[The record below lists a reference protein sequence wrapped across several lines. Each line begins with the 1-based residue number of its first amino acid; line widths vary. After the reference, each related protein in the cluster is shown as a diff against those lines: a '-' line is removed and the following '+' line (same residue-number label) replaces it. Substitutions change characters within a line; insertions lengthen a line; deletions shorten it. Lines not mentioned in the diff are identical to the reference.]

1 MNQSLVLG
9 GIVMMTHKAKA
20 LTRGDVVCEIINV
33 KRGRW
38 IKIKLRDRLVENG
51 FVRLHAL
58 GFMGVDAAT
67 EEMQNWEFREEPFL
81 VQTIGVGKQIQ
92 WSLAV
97 KRLNELNHRQIL
109 GENVTPDFDK
119 VLA

>member
-1 MNQSLVLG
+1 MNKALVLG
-9 GIVMMTHKAKA
+9 GIVMMAHKAKA

-33 KRGRW
+33 KRGCW
-38 IKIKLRDRLVENG
+38 IKIKLRNRLVEDG
-51 FVRLHAL
+51 FVRLHAF

-67 EEMQNWEFREEPFL
+67 EEIQDGEFREEPLL
-81 VQTIGVGKQIQ
+81 VQAIRIGKEIQ